1 MNNLPIYA
9 LDFDG
14 VICDSA
20 VETAI
25 TGWKVASSIWQDMPP
40 SVPNDLIEQFKLVR
54 PIIETG
60 YEAILAMRL
69 LYQQTPIESIYENY
83 AVLTQASLNET
94 QLTPSDLKHLF
105 GKTRDEW
112 IAQDLADWIKHN
124 PLFTDIATKLK
135 HLSQQNT
142 WYIVTTKQERFV
154 KQILQANAIELDE
167 NHIYGLD
174 RNMNKPSVLKLL
186 LEKHP
191 EQEICFV
198 EDRLPTLLNVIQ
210 NSELKPIKL
219 IFALW
224 GYNTLADKNL
234 AQQTPISLQEL
245 DEFLKF

>member
-25 TGWKVASSIWQDMPP
+25 TGWKVACGIWQDMPNTTP
-40 SVPNDLIEQFKLVR
+40 KDLIAQFKLVR

-69 LYQQTPIESIYENY
+69 LYQQTPIETIYVNY
-83 AVLTQASLNET
+83 AILTQALLDET

-112 IAQDLADWIKHN
+112 IAQDLTDWIKHN
-124 PLFTDIATKLK
+124 PLFTDIATKIK
-135 HLSQQNT
+135 PLSQQNT

-154 KQILQANAIELDE
+154 KQILQANAIDLDE

-174 RNMNKPSVLKLL
+174 RNMDKPTVLKLL

-191 EQEICFV
+191 EQQIYFV

-210 NSELKPIKL
+210 NRELKSIKL

-234 AQQTPISLQEL
+234 AQQNPISLQKL
-245 DEFLKF
+245 DEFLNF